1 MKLKN
6 KIIISIFIF
15 SLLLIGNTS
24 FASTNISTTYHYAYG
39 ENVGFIDFANANV
52 TNSALTGYAYGE
64 NIGWI
69 NLDGITNNKGTLTGY
84 AYGENV
90 GFIDFSKVSIDNG
103 VFTGSAYG
111 ENIGWIT
118 FSPTDNN
125 SKVVTTWKPA
135 SHSSSGSRVITPYTP
150 PTVIIPTLITTTPT
164 ITTPNTIQRII
175 KLKSPRMTGDDIKE
189 IQSYLN
195 TKLNLKLIIDG
206 IYGTQSHL
214 AVISF
219 QKLHNIKQDGVVG
232 PITRGLMK

>member
-1 MKLKN
+1 MNLKN
-6 KIIISIFIF
+6 KIILGIIALATLSIG
-15 SLLLIGNTS
+15 SS
-24 FASTNISTTYHYAYG
+24 AFAESNISTTYHYAYG

-52 TNSALTGYAYGE
+52 TNSNITGYAYGE

-90 GFIDFSKVSIDNG
+90 GFIDFSLVTIDNG

-135 SHSSSGSRVITPYTP
+135 SHSSSGSRPTTPYTP
-150 PTVIIPTLITTTPT
+150 PTVITPPTPTTPT

-195 TKLNLKLIIDG
+195 TKLNLKLVIDG
-206 IYGTQSHL
+206 IYGTQSKL

-219 QKLHNIKQDGVVG
+219 QKLNNIKQDGIVG